1 MEDKDMALTRWDPFR
16 DLVSLQDRM
25 NRLFEDSL
33 SRSKTTD
40 QEMAMGAWTPAVDI
54 YETPEQIVLRAD
66 LPGIAEKDIDV
77 RIENNVLVLRGE
89 RKFNKEAKEE
99 DYHRIERSY
108 GVFSRT
114 FQLPGTIDQNRI
126 AAVHQDGVL
135 EVRLPKREDTKPKQI
150 KVDIKK

>member
-1 MEDKDMALTRWDPFR
+1 MALTRWDPFR
-16 DLVSLQDRM
+16 DLVTLQERM

-54 YETPEQIVLRAD
+54 FETPETIVLKAD
-66 LPGIAEKDIDV
+66 LPGIDEKDIDV

-89 RKFNKEAKEE
+89 RKFVKEAKEE
-99 DYHRIERSY
+99 DYHRIERSF

-114 FQLPGTIDQNRI
+114 FQLPGTIDQGGI
-126 AAVHQDGVL
+126 SAVHKDGVL
-135 EVRLPKREDTKPKQI
+135 EVHLPKREDTKPKQI
-150 KVDIKK
+150 KVDVKK

>member
-1 MEDKDMALTRWDPFR
+1 MALTRWDPFR
-16 DLVSLQDRM
+16 DLVTLQERM

-54 YETPEQIVLRAD
+54 FETPELIVLKAD
-66 LPGIAEKDIDV
+66 LPGIDEKDIDV

-89 RKFNKEAKEE
+89 RKFVKEAKEE
-99 DYHRIERSY
+99 DYHRIERSF

-114 FQLPGTIDQNRI
+114 FQLPGTIDQTRI
-126 AAVHQDGVL
+126 SAVHKDGVL
-135 EVRLPKREDTKPKQI
+135 EVSLPKREDTKPKQI
-150 KVDIKK
+150 KVDVKK

>member
-1 MEDKDMALTRWDPFR
+1 MALTRWDPFR
-16 DLVSLQDRM
+16 DLVTLQERM

-54 YETPEQIVLRAD
+54 FETPESVVLKAD
-66 LPGIAEKDIDV
+66 LPGIEEKDIDV

-89 RKFNKEAKEE
+89 RKFLKEAKEE

-114 FQLPGTIDQNRI
+114 FQLPGTIDQSHI
-126 AAVHQDGVL
+126 SAVHKDGVL
-135 EVRLPKREDTKPKQI
+135 EVHLPKREDTKPKQI
-150 KVDIKK
+150 KVDVKK

>member
-1 MEDKDMALTRWDPFR
+1 MALTRWDPFR
-16 DLVSLQDRM
+16 DLVTLQERM

-54 YETPEQIVLRAD
+54 FETPEMIVMKAD
-66 LPGIAEKDIDV
+66 LPGIDEKDIDV
-77 RIENNVLVLRGE
+77 RIENNVLILRGE
-89 RKFNKEAKEE
+89 RKFLKEAKEE
-99 DYHRIERSY
+99 DYHRIERSF

-114 FQLPGTIDQNRI
+114 FQLPGTIDQTRI
-126 AAVHQDGVL
+126 SAVHKDGVL
-135 EVRLPKREDTKPKQI
+135 EVRLPKREDSKPKQI

>member
-1 MEDKDMALTRWDPFR
+1 MALSRWDPFR
-16 DLVSLQDRM
+16 DLVTLQDRM

-89 RKFNKEAKEE
+89 RKFLKEAKEE

-114 FQLPGTIDQNRI
+114 FQLTGTIDQTKI
-126 AAVHQDGVL
+126 QAVHQDGVL
-135 EVRLPKREDTKPKQI
+135 EVRLPKREDTKPQ
-150 KVDIKK
+150 KVKIDVKK

>member
-1 MEDKDMALTRWDPFR
+1 MALTRWDPFR
-16 DLVSLQDRM
+16 DLVTLQERM

-54 YETPEQIVLRAD
+54 FETPETIVLKAD
-66 LPGIAEKDIDV
+66 LPGIEEKDIDV
-77 RIENNVLVLRGE
+77 RIENSVLVLRGE
-89 RKFNKEAKEE
+89 RKFLKEAKEE

-114 FQLPGTIDQNRI
+114 FQLPGTIDQTRI
-126 AAVHQDGVL
+126 SAVHKDGVL
-135 EVRLPKREDTKPKQI
+135 EVHLPKREDTKPKQI
-150 KVDIKK
+150 KVDVKK

>member
-1 MEDKDMALTRWDPFR
+1 MALTRWDPFR
-16 DLVSLQDRM
+16 DLVTLQERM

-54 YETPEQIVLRAD
+54 FETPETIVLKAD
-66 LPGIAEKDIDV
+66 LPGIDEKDIDV

-89 RKFNKEAKEE
+89 RKFLKEAKEE

-114 FQLPGTIDQNRI
+114 FQLSGTIDQTRI
-126 AAVHQDGVL
+126 TAVHKDGVL
-135 EVRLPKREDTKPKQI
+135 EVHLPKREDTKPKQI
-150 KVDIKK
+150 KVDVKK

>member
-1 MEDKDMALTRWDPFR
+1 MALTRWDPFR
-16 DLVSLQDRM
+16 DLVTLQDRM

-54 YETPEQIVLRAD
+54 YETPEHVVLRAD

-89 RKFNKEAKEE
+89 RKFLKEAKEE

-114 FQLPGTIDQNRI
+114 FQLPGTIDQNKI
-126 AAVHQDGVL
+126 QAVHQDGVL
-135 EVRLPKREDTKPKQI
+135 EVRLPKREDSKPRQVKI
-150 KVDIKK
+150 DIKK

>member
-1 MEDKDMALTRWDPFR
+1 MTTITRWDPFR
-16 DLVSLQDRM
+16 DLVSLQERM

-54 YETPEQIVLRAD
+54 FETPELVVMRAD
-66 LPGIAEKDIDV
+66 LPGVDLKDIDV
-77 RIENNVLVLRGE
+77 RIENNMLTLRGE
-89 RKFNKEAKEE
+89 RKFLKEAKEE

-108 GVFSRT
+108 GIFSRS
-114 FQLPGTIDQNRI
+114 FQLPGSIDQTKI
-126 AAVHQDGVL
+126 AASHKDGVL
-135 EVRLPKREDTKPKQI
+135 EVHLPKREDTRPKQI

>member
-1 MEDKDMALTRWDPFR
+1 MALTRWDPFR
-16 DLVSLQDRM
+16 DLVTLQDRM

-54 YETPEQIVLRAD
+54 YETPEQIVMRAD

-89 RKFNKEAKEE
+89 RKFLKEAKEE

-114 FQLPGTIDQNRI
+114 FQLPGTIDQNKI
-126 AAVHQDGVL
+126 QAVHQDGVL
-135 EVRLPKREDTKPKQI
+135 EVRLPKREDTKPRQVKI
-150 KVDIKK
+150 DIKK

>member
-1 MEDKDMALTRWDPFR
+1 MALTRWDPFR
-16 DLVSLQDRM
+16 DLVTLQERM

-54 YETPEQIVLRAD
+54 YETPEHVVLRAD

-89 RKFNKEAKEE
+89 RKFLKEAKEE

-114 FQLPGTIDQNRI
+114 FQLPGTIDQNKI
-126 AAVHQDGVL
+126 QAVHQDGVL
-135 EVRLPKREDTKPKQI
+135 EVRLPKREDSKPRQVKI
-150 KVDIKK
+150 DIKK

>member
-1 MEDKDMALTRWDPFR
+1 MALTRWDPFR
-16 DLVSLQDRM
+16 DLVTLQDRM

-54 YETPEQIVLRAD
+54 YETPEHVVLRAD

-89 RKFNKEAKEE
+89 RKFLKEAKEE

-114 FQLPGTIDQNRI
+114 FQLPGTIDQNKI
-126 AAVHQDGVL
+126 QAIHQDGVL
-135 EVRLPKREDTKPKQI
+135 EVRLPKREDSKPRQVKI
-150 KVDIKK
+150 DIKK